1 MKYRYFWQNKDWPEQ
16 SGSID
21 EHDVVFEIRFE
32 GVRHGLVSD
41 GSLENNGPRLS
52 YFDNLEDAK
61 LSLLKCMSMCINKTT
76 EMDK

>member
-16 SGSID
+16 SYSID
-21 EHDVVFEIRFE
+21 EKDVVFEIRSE

-41 GSLENNGPRLS
+41 GSSQDSRLS